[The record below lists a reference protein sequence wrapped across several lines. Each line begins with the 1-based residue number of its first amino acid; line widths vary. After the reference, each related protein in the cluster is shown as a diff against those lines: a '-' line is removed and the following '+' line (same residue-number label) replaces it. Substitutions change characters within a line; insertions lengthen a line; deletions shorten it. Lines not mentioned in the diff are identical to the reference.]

1 MPIIA
6 VTGATGRLGR
16 LAVEEL
22 LARGVAAG
30 DIVAVVRTPARA
42 DDLAARGVQVR
53 HGDYD
58 RPDTLATALTGV
70 DRLLLISGTDLDRRA
85 GQHAA
90 VIDAA
95 RAAGVHRIG
104 YTSVLRA
111 DSTGNPLAPEHVATE
126 RALRDSDVPFTVLR
140 TSWYTEVYTERLGEF
155 LHAGEIVGAAGT
167 GRIAASTRADYAA
180 AAITALLQDTNS
192 DTIYELGGPSF
203 TLDELA
209 ATITE
214 VTGRPVVYRN
224 LPADEY
230 AATLA
235 GAGLD
240 PALAGMLAA
249 IDTSIAAGEL
259 DTDSATLTRLA
270 GNAPTRLADAVRAAA
285 HELAAHPVT
294 VPH

>member
-6 VTGATGRLGR
+6 VTGATGHLGH
-16 LAVEEL
+16 LAVEQL
-22 LARGVAAG
+22 LACDVAAG

-58 RPDTLATALTGV
+58 RPDTLAAALVGV
-70 DRLLLISGTDLDRRA
+70 DRLLLVSGTDLGRRT

-90 VIDAA
+90 VIAAA
-95 RAAGVHRIG
+95 RTAGVHRIG

-111 DSTGNPLAPEHVATE
+111 DTTGNPLAPEHVATE
-126 RALRDSDVPFTVLR
+126 QALRDSDVPYTVLR
-140 TSWYTEVYTERLGEF
+140 TSWYTEVYTERLAEF
-155 LHAGEIVGAAGT
+155 LRTGEIVGAAGT
-167 GRIAASTRADYAA
+167 GRISAATRADYAA
-180 AAITALLQDTNS
+180 AAVTALLQDTDS
-192 DTIYELGGPSF
+192 DTIHELGGPAF

-214 VTGRPVVYRN
+214 VTGRTVVYRN

-230 AATLA
+230 AATLT
-235 GAGLD
+235 GAGVD

-259 DTDSATLTRLA
+259 YTDSDALTRLA
-270 GNAPTRLADAVRAAA
+270 RQPATPLADAVRAAA
-285 HELAAHPVT
+285 RDAAAV
-294 VPH
+294 VD